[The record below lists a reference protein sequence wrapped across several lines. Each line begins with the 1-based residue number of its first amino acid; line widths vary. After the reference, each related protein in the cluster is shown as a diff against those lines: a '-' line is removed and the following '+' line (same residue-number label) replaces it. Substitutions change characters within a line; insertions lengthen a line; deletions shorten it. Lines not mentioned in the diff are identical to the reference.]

1 MWSST
6 WCWENRREVDGLED
20 SICSCRLFRGLEGEQ
35 LREALDFF
43 GAREVAYKK
52 GEQLIRIGDAMPSFG
67 LVLEGAVSVCS
78 TDINGNRMIMASVGR
93 GETFGESLS
102 FLQVRESPIYAQADS
117 DCRILWLSTSRLHA
131 MQEQQEPEGCAFT
144 GRFIAMLAERT
155 LSMNNRIQVLSKK
168 SLREKLMT
176 FLTQREQESGS
187 FAFEISMD
195 RSAMADYLGVDRSA
209 LSRELSRL
217 RDEGALKFRKNHF
230 EIVDRRLLNQP

>member
-1 MWSST
+1 
-6 WCWENRREVDGLED
+6 
-20 SICSCRLFRGLEGEQ
+20 
-35 LREALDFF
+35 
-43 GAREVAYKK
+43 
-52 GEQLIRIGDAMPSFG
+52 
-67 LVLEGAVSVCS
+67 
-78 TDINGNRMIMASVGR
+78 
-93 GETFGESLS
+93 
-102 FLQVRESPIYAQADS
+102 
-117 DCRILWLSTSRLHA
+117 
-131 MQEQQEPEGCAFT
+131 
-144 GRFIAMLAERT
+144 MLAERT

-176 FLTQREQESGS
+176 FFTQRVQESGS

>member
-1 MWSST
+1 MKQPSEAYAILKSS
-6 WCWENRREVDGLED
+6 V
-20 SICSCRLFRGLEGEQ
+20 LFRGMNAEERRFALTF
-35 LREALDFF
+35 LRASESS
-43 GAREVAYKK
+43 YKK
-52 GEQLIRIGDAMPSFG
+52 GDYILRFGEKIPGFG
-67 LVLEGAVSVCS
+67 LVLSGTLQVAMD
-78 TDINGNRMIMASVGR
+78 DINGNRMIMASVGR

-155 LSMNNRIQVLSKK
+155 LSMNNRLQVLSKK

-176 FLTQREQESGS
+176 FFTQRVQESGS